1 MDQTPLAFEF
11 LNGRTYDKRG
21 SNTIWLKE
29 SRSGSNKRQATLQLC
44 VFVDGEPQCKPLL
57 MFKGKEKG
65 DSRRRTEEKKYHP
78 SVTVIFNEK
87 AYANSTNLKSWI
99 KT

>member
-1 MDQTPLAFEF
+1 
-11 LNGRTYDKRG
+11 
-21 SNTIWLKE
+21 
-29 SRSGSNKRQATLQLC
+29 
-44 VFVDGEPQCKPLL
+44 

-87 AYANSTNLKSWI
+87 AYANSTNLNVGITAVWLRRSRCRSSRIFMKSFH
-99 KT
+99 